1 MLAKAVTTVK
11 DSGQVRADELVFG
24 ILIFLVA
31 EYAAAKIPFNQVFL
45 KVLEG
50 SADLWLEGFR
60 SFFEVIRLQIVFW
73 WDRQH
78 EVTVRIH

>member
-1 MLAKAVTTVK
+1 MFAKAVTTVK
-11 DSGQVRADELVFG
+11 DPGQVRADGLLFR
-24 ILIFLVA
+24 ILKFLIA
-31 EYAAAKIPFNQVFL
+31 EYASAKIPFNQVFL

-50 SADLWLEGFR
+50 PADLWLEGFR
-60 SFFEVIRLQIVFW
+60 SFFKVIRLKIVFW